1 MAFTDEELERYAR
14 HIVLREVGGPGQQKL
29 KAARVL
35 VVGAGGL
42 GAPVLLYLAAAG
54 VGFIRVVD
62 DDVVSRSNL
71 QRQVIFSEDD
81 IGQPKVAAAAQRL
94 GAVNSNVR
102 VEAVQGRLNDDNAA
116 ELVSDVDLVIDG
128 CDNFATR
135 YLVNAASVAAEK
147 PLLSGALSQWEGQ
160 VGLYDPAHGAPCYAC
175 VFPQAPAAGL
185 APSCAEAGVVGALA
199 GVIGAMMAS
208 EAVKFIVGAGQPLA
222 GQLLIHD
229 CLWSES
235 RRIAVPRRA
244 DCAVCGAGQD
254 QAVK

>member
-1 MAFTDEELERYAR
+1 MVFSDEELERYAR

-29 KAARVL
+29 KAARV
-35 VVGAGGL
+35 VVIGAGGL

-54 VGFIRVVD
+54 VGYIWVVD
-62 DDVVSRSNL
+62 DDVVSRANL
-71 QRQVIFSEDD
+71 QRQIVFGEAD
-81 IGQPKVAAAAQRL
+81 IGRPKVEAAAQRL
-94 GAVNSNVR
+94 QGMNSNV
-102 VEAVQGRLNDDNAA
+102 VVDPVCGRLTPQTAGQLLDGI
-116 ELVSDVDLVIDG
+116 DLVIDG

-135 YLVNAASVAAEK
+135 YGANEAAVAAQV

-160 VGLYDPAHGAPCYAC
+160 VALFDPSQGGPCYAC

-199 GVIGAMMAS
+199 GVIGSMMAS
-208 EAVKFIVGAGQPLA
+208 EAVKHIVGAGQSLV

-235 RRIAVPRRA
+235 RRMSVSRRA
-244 DCAVCGAGQD
+244 DCAVCSGTAGSP
-254 QAVK
+254 